1 VTFRSPTNRSIQRIP
16 AADSALNTS
25 FIDVIGNKTDTAAG
39 DSIVSLVKGASGST
53 NDTSIFTGTVR
64 YVTQAGNDGNSGLS
78 PAEAFATIVYAISV
92 SAAGDAIRVGYGT
105 YDEAGMNINLN
116 SLELWLEAGVILQDS
131 ADGTVLTVSGFGSK
145 VTGSGNVRI
154 DPTGGATGVLISGG
168 FAYVEKLRVNGNS
181 VGALGFD
188 ITGAGVELINSRCS
202 NPTVAALKIQAS
214 TFKADDFCTGGNTT
228 SIGIWVTNTVD
239 NIRICTAGSAGHQTA
254 VAQVDA
260 GCTRV
265 IFKEITTGAG
275 DGKLIDSTTTDD
287 VEWDQTE
294 NTIEHHESIYPRSAG
309 EGVAGDPVAVS
320 NSTTDGGGG
329 ARDDQNYW
337 GDVAVVIPVDTFTT
351 RWDSIG
357 LYISAVTAADIQ
369 QWEMLFTYPFSTT
382 QDGGNDWDENE
393 TLLTVVD
400 DSYFEDGDY
409 IWVVGNDRAAGEI
422 VKVSGAPAAN
432 VITIA
437 RETTADAETGLRYD
451 YDGDASANTV
461 YLVRRAGVDKFEHI
475 EGDFT
480 AATTRENRRYSWHE
494 KRDLPANTGMLMRML
509 NATDAAASSFDARAI
524 YEG

>member
-1 VTFRSPTNRSIQRIP
+1 VSFRGPTNNSIQRVP

-64 YVTQAGNDGNSGLS
+64 YVTQVGNDGNSGIS

-154 DPTGGATGVLISGG
+154 DPTGGATGVLISGA
-168 FAYVEKLRVNGNS
+168 FVYAERLRVNCNS

-188 ITGAGVELINSRCS
+188 VTGAGVELIDSRAS
-202 NPTVAALKIQAS
+202 DPTVSALKIQGAS
-214 TFKADDFCTGGNTT
+214 FKAINFFTGGNTT
-228 SIGIWVTNTVD
+228 SIGAWVTNSAD
-239 NIRICTAGSAGHQTA
+239 NVRVSTLSSAGHQTA
-254 VAQVDA
+254 VVQVDA

-265 IFKEITTGAG
+265 IFHDVTSGAG
-275 DGKLIDSTTTDD
+275 DGELINNTVTDD
-287 VEWDQTE
+287 LEWDQSD
-294 NTIEHHESIYPRSAG
+294 NSIEHHESIYPRSAG
-309 EGVAGDPVAVS
+309 EGVAGDPVNIA
-320 NSTTDGGGG
+320 NSTTDGTGG
-329 ARDDQNYW
+329 ARTDQNYW
-337 GDVAVVIPVDTFTT
+337 GDVAVVVPAATLTT
-351 RWDSIG
+351 RWFSTG

-382 QDGGNDWDENE
+382 QNGGNDWDENE
-393 TLLTVVD
+393 TLLTVTD
-400 DSYFEDGDY
+400 DSYFEDGDF

-422 VKVSGAPAAN
+422 VKVNGAPAAN

-437 RETTADAETGLRYD
+437 RETTADAEAGLRYD
-451 YDGDASANTV
+451 YDGDDSGNAV
-461 YLVRRAGVDKFEHI
+461 YLVRRPGVNRFEHI

-480 AATTRENRRYSWHE
+480 AATTRENRRYDWH
-494 KRDLPANTGMLMRML
+494 KARNLPANTGLLMRML
-509 NATDAAASSFDARAI
+509 NATDAGASSLDARAI
-524 YEG
+524 YDD